1 MTFCHKIEEIIVG
14 DSNMLDLNKEL
25 GPLGLDHV
33 ELSQL
38 LDVDIRT
45 VKRWAS
51 NQSELPGPVK
61 TTLMAWQR
69 LNELGLPWRP
79 DASDALNLHPDQ
91 LAKLRVHNFELSEAL
106 RRAEERG
113 GPKLPWEV
121 DLGRGRA
128 RLNGV
133 FVSFYRLPNGSFSPQ
148 SYWLDSDNNDYD
160 PKNIQEILD
169 DAFDSIA
176 KAISAHLKLKSKTV
190 TQSSAHSDETKAA

>member
-1 MTFCHKIEEIIVG
+1 MG
-14 DSNMLDLNKEL
+14 DLNGEL
-25 GPLGLDHV
+25 HSLGLDHV
-33 ELSQL
+33 EFAQL

-51 NQSELPGPVK
+51 GQSELPGAVE
-61 TTLMAWQR
+61 TTLVAWKR
-69 LNELGLPWRP
+69 LNNLGLPWRP
-79 DASDALNLHPDQ
+79 NAFDIHNLHPDQ
-91 LAKLRVHNFELSEAL
+91 LAKLRAHNFELSEAL
-106 RRAEERG
+106 RRAEKRG

-176 KAISAHLKLKSKTV
+176 KAISAHLKIKSRTV
-190 TQSSAHSDETKAA
+190 TQSSAHGGETTATQPFIS